1 MHSLITPV
9 PRNVKTGWYKTFR
22 NHAYLAINSQKCRVL
37 LIGDSIIANFSKFSP
52 IFDKHFSKFHPL
64 NFGIGG
70 DKIQNV
76 LWRIINMSFPLSL
89 QYIFIHCGTNNIGHN
104 DPEVIS
110 DGLIN
115 LARVIKKKYKDVK
128 IIISSL
134 LPRDKANS
142 QKRSLVIATNIYLK
156 EACNVNSFSFV
167 ELDSGWIVGSSLN
180 MLLFKNDHLHLTKF
194 GYEKLSSL
202 FVSQLNLV
210 LEKTHETPQEPQL
223 AHSNKSP
230 ISFTLNKEE
239 FSSLLSVC
247 SPLGSL
253 TVQLNQVCAYEKVLI
268 NLFSPLV
275 RPIFII
281 LCQVENQIL
290 GLK

>member
-9 PRNVKTGWYKTFR
+9 PHNGKVGWYETFS

-37 LIGDSIIANFSKFSP
+37 LIGDSIIANFRKFSP

-64 NFGIGG
+64 IFGIGG

-76 LWRIINMSFPLSL
+76 LWRINNMSLPPSL

-156 EACNVNSFSFV
+156 EGCNENSFSFI

-194 GYEKLSSL
+194 GYEKLSLL
-202 FVSQLNLV
+202 FVSQLNSV
-210 LEKTHETPQEPQL
+210 LEKTHESPQEPHL
-223 AHSNKSP
+223 AYSYKSA

-239 FSSLLSVC
+239 FPPLLSVY
-247 SPLGSL
+247 SPL
-253 TVQLNQVCAYEKVLI
+253 
-268 NLFSPLV
+268 
-275 RPIFII
+275 
-281 LCQVENQIL
+281 
-290 GLK
+290 